1 MSLFQFRVLQA
12 VARQGGL
19 AAAAPK
25 LNRSTSAI
33 SLSLKQL
40 ETEVGGSLFEGD
52 RKSKLTP
59 LGRCVVDETRPL
71 LEHYDRVVGSI
82 RQRAVGGPGR
92 LDIACVPSI
101 AATVVPEAIASI
113 WKNQPGAQIE
123 VRDID
128 SHSVAQAV
136 MLGTVEIGLASL
148 VGRTEE
154 LVATPLFS
162 DPLDVVCSVS
172 DPLGATS
179 QLLRWEEVRK
189 RPFLANGSYGAGPSK
204 PLEEMHANRIMY
216 IANVISLQAAVRA
229 NIGITILPRLMRD
242 SAMPGVKFVPL
253 ADTTAR
259 RTVHVIRRKQHQLSS
274 LATRFL
280 AILRDALKTGEADLG
295 IKLYDS
301 EAWTLPLGA
310 NPG

>member
-1 MSLFQFRVLQA
+1 MISMFQLRVLQS
-12 VARQGGL
+12 VVLQGSL
-19 AAAAPK
+19 AAAASK

-40 ETEVGGSLFEGD
+40 EANLGGSLFEGD
-52 RKSKLTP
+52 RKSKLTL

-71 LEHYDRVVGSI
+71 LEHYDRVVGLI
-82 RQRAVGGPGR
+82 HQRAVGGPGR

-101 AATVVPEAIASI
+101 AATVIPEAIALI
-113 WKNQPGAQIE
+113 WKDKPGAQIE
-123 VRDID
+123 VRDMD
-128 SHSVAQAV
+128 SRSVAQAV
-136 MLGTVEIGLASL
+136 KLGTVEIGLASL
-148 VGRTEE
+148 IDRSEG
-154 LVATPLFS
+154 LDATRLFS

-179 QLLRWEEVRK
+179 LPLEWDQVRK
-189 RPFLANGSYGAGPSK
+189 KSFLANGSYGVSLSSPIEK
-204 PLEEMHANRIMY
+204 MHADRTMY

-259 RTVHVIRRKQHQLSS
+259 RTVHVIKRREHQLSP
-274 LATRFL
+274 LAMRLL
-280 AILRDALKTGEADLG
+280 AILRDALKSARTELG
-295 IKLYDS
+295 IDLDV
-301 EAWTLPLGA
+301 A
-310 NPG
+310 